1 MRSFLMETP
10 QSVRFPT
17 CPLATGHR
25 ALYGWLNGAE
35 NGAFLTRAREDK
47 VGMIEVLP
55 FLLGVVIYLGIGGF
69 LVYLALRFVRAAEK
83 LAHSAEQIANKP

>member
-1 MRSFLMETP
+1 M
-10 QSVRFPT
+10 
-17 CPLATGHR
+17 ATGHR

-35 NGAFLTRAREDK
+35 NGAFRTRPREDK
-47 VGMIEVLP
+47 LGMIEVLP

>member
-1 MRSFLMETP
+1 
-10 QSVRFPT
+10 
-17 CPLATGHR
+17 
-25 ALYGWLNGAE
+25 
-35 NGAFLTRAREDK
+35 
-47 VGMIEVLP
+47 MIEVLP